1 MFFKAYRFFCISITL
16 MFIYTYSPLFYK
28 QQIVNFENMDIRV
41 KIGIRLKELRNEKGL
56 SQEKFSFI
64 CELDRTYIAS
74 IEQGKRNVS
83 IANIEKIAK
92 AFDMSMYE
100 FFKSDLFK

>member
-1 MFFKAYRFFCISITL
+1 
-16 MFIYTYSPLFYK
+16 
-28 QQIVNFENMDIRV
+28 MDVRI
-41 KIGIRLKELRNEKGL
+41 KIGVRLKELRNEKGL
-56 SQEKFSFI
+56 SQEKFLFI

-92 AFDMSMYE
+92 ALDMSVYQ
-100 FFKSDLFK
+100 FFNSDLFK

>member
-1 MFFKAYRFFCISITL
+1 
-16 MFIYTYSPLFYK
+16 
-28 QQIVNFENMDIRV
+28 VDIRI

-56 SQEKFSFI
+56 SQEKFSFL
-64 CELDRTYIAS
+64 CALDRTYIAS

-83 IANIEKIAK
+83 VVNIEKIAK
-92 AFDMSMYE
+92 ALDMCIYQ

>member
-1 MFFKAYRFFCISITL
+1 
-16 MFIYTYSPLFYK
+16 
-28 QQIVNFENMDIRV
+28 MDIRV
-41 KIGIRLKELRNEKGL
+41 KIGKRLRELRTKEEL

-92 AFDMSMYE
+92 ALDMSVYD
-100 FFKSDLFK
+100 FFKSELFR